1 MTDDLQELKSRRR
14 DVLILMMRSLMLRP
28 ADVTHCP
35 HAELAAIVPVFD
47 RNTHTFS
54 LIFCC
59 RECAVLAMRPDCD
72 VPTFTK

>member
-1 MTDDLQELKSRRR
+1 MNDDIKALKSRRR

-47 RNTHTFS
+47 AHTQTFQ

-59 RECAVLAMRPDCD
+59 RACAVRTMRPDCD
-72 VPTFTK
+72 VPA

>member
-1 MTDDLQELKSRRR
+1 MTDELQALKSRRR

-28 ADVTHCP
+28 GDVTHCP

-47 RNTHTFS
+47 AQQTFQ

-59 RECAVLAMRPDCD
+59 RECAVRTMKPDCD